1 MEYLQHHS
9 KDIIKTLQSRIEQ
22 YTKSTNMEK
31 DNNNN
36 RPEQKEPVYL
46 LFDLP
51 GQVELYTHSTC
62 IQNFFNSITK
72 TLDAR
77 LCLVQLLDSHFCLG
91 NSERYIS
98 GVLSCMASM
107 VRLELP
113 TVNVLSK
120 VDLLRGRNED
130 DLALGME
137 FFLDCHDMT
146 RLLPFVNDTSG
157 STGLNHDYDDYA
169 DDAEYQQA
177 IKYKTSS
184 QFYKRYNKL
193 HQALCEVID
202 DFSLVSFIP
211 LDIND
216 VESVSRVAARV
227 DKANGYVF
235 ISDHRINEMDSM
247 FNGAIENE
255 TDWKFELLADVQERL
270 GDVHAEEIKEL
281 QS

>member
-9 KDIIKTLQSRIEQ
+9 KEIITLLQSRIQ
-22 YTKSTNMEK
+22 DKQSI
-31 DNNNN
+31 
-36 RPEQKEPVYL
+36 YL

-51 GQVELYTHSTC
+51 GQVELFTHSTC
-62 IQNFFNSITK
+62 IQSFFHSLTK

-77 LCLVQLLDSHFCLG
+77 LCLIQLLDSHFCLG
-91 NSERYIS
+91 NPERYIS
-98 GVLSCMASM
+98 GVLSCMSSM

-120 VDLLRGRNED
+120 MDLLRGRNEE

-137 FFLDCHDMT
+137 FFLDCYDVN
-146 RLLPFVNDTSG
+146 RLLPFLHSSRKEDSAIAFDDVENDK
-157 STGLNHDYDDYA
+157 
-169 DDAEYQQA
+169 EYQNA
-177 IKYKTSS
+177 IQYKTKSR
-184 QFYKRYNKL
+184 FYEKYNKL

-227 DKANGYVF
+227 DKANGFVF
-235 ISDHRINEMDSM
+235 VSDYRINEMDNSM
-247 FNGAIENE
+247 FTCAIEND
-255 TDWKFELLADVQERL
+255 TDWKFEVLADVQERI
-270 GDVHAEEIKEL
+270 GDVHAEEIQELKCLKE
-281 QS
+281 